1 MKKFTKK
8 QYIRFGVAAVLY
20 GLFILWMQSAWLLL
34 GYILLVDIFL
44 TKYIHWGAWKN
55 VKNPR
60 LRNALEW
67 VDDIIFALIAVYFIN
82 VFIFQNYQIPSSSL
96 EKSLLVGDYLFVSK
110 LSYGPRVPN
119 TPIAFPLV
127 QNTLPIVNSKSYLD
141 WPEWGYKRVKGLGQV
156 KRDDIVVFNFP
167 AGDTVALKMQNPD
180 YYTLVA
186 LYGRDAI
193 WRNKAQF
200 GDVIYRPVDKR
211 ENYVKR
217 CIGMPGDTIRVTG
230 EGYEINGRQIPHSP
244 RALKTYRVRP
254 AIASPFLSALQKLD
268 IPARDWQRD
277 SVGFSLTLTGFEE
290 YQVREELP
298 DAMDSCFALQPM
310 APYTLV
316 VPQKDRAYRLDAAS
330 LIACKEAIR
339 TELGTKAVFREG
351 KLFVDGKETTF
362 FFFSQDHYWMLSD
375 HADEAVDSRH
385 LGFIPRDHIVGNV
398 LFCWFSRE
406 KQRCLKPVY

>member
-1 MKKFTKK
+1 MNVQAKSRSWISWVTAFAVAFLVVWLVRLFWIESYRISTDAMNESLYRGDCVLVNKWLSDENPGRNRVVLFTSPLL
-8 QYIRFGVAAVLY
+8 RDSVA
-20 GLFILWMQSAWLLL
+20 Q
-34 GYILLVDIFL
+34 
-44 TKYIHWGAWKN
+44 
-55 VKNPR
+55 P
-60 LRNALEW
+60 
-67 VDDIIFALIAVYFIN
+67 
-82 VFIFQNYQIPSSSL
+82 
-96 EKSLLVGDYLFVSK
+96 LFVS
-110 LSYGPRVPN
+110 
-119 TPIAFPLV
+119 
-127 QNTLPIVNSKSYLD
+127 
-141 WPEWGYKRVKGLGQV
+141 
-156 KRDDIVVFNFP
+156 
-167 AGDTVALKMQNPD
+167 
-180 YYTLVA
+180 
-186 LYGRDAI
+186 
-193 WRNKAQF
+193 
-200 GDVIYRPVDKR
+200 
-211 ENYVKR
+211 R
-217 CIGMPGDTIRVTG
+217 CIGMPGDTIRVTS

-254 AIASPFLSALQKLD
+254 AIASPFLSVLQKLE
-268 IPARDWQRD
+268 IPVRDWQRD
-277 SVGFSLTLTGFEE
+277 SVGFSLSLTGFEE

-351 KLFVDGKETTF
+351 KLFVDGKEITF

-385 LGFIPRDHIVGNV
+385 LGFIPRDHVVGNV

>member
-1 MKKFTKK
+1 MSVQSKSRSWISWAIAFAVAFLVVGLV
-8 QYIRFGVAAVLY
+8 RFFWIESYRISTDAMNESLY
-20 GLFILWMQSAWLLL
+20 RGD
-34 GYILLVDIFL
+34 YVLVDKWL
-44 TKYIHWGAWKN
+44 SSG
-55 VKNPR
+55 NPGR
-60 LRNALEW
+60 NRVVLFTSPLLRDSMAR
-67 VDDIIFALIAVYFIN
+67 
-82 VFIFQNYQIPSSSL
+82 P
-96 EKSLLVGDYLFVSK
+96 LFVS
-110 LSYGPRVPN
+110 
-119 TPIAFPLV
+119 
-127 QNTLPIVNSKSYLD
+127 
-141 WPEWGYKRVKGLGQV
+141 
-156 KRDDIVVFNFP
+156 
-167 AGDTVALKMQNPD
+167 
-180 YYTLVA
+180 
-186 LYGRDAI
+186 
-193 WRNKAQF
+193 
-200 GDVIYRPVDKR
+200 
-211 ENYVKR
+211 R

-268 IPARDWQRD
+268 IPARDWRRD

-351 KLFVDGKETTF
+351 KLFVDGKEITF

-385 LGFIPRDHIVGNV
+385 LGFIPRDHVVGNV

>member
-1 MKKFTKK
+1 MNES
-8 QYIRFGVAAVLY
+8 LY
-20 GLFILWMQSAWLLL
+20 RGD
-34 GYILLVDIFL
+34 YVLVDKWL
-44 TKYIHWGAWKN
+44 SSG
-55 VKNPR
+55 NPGR
-60 LRNALEW
+60 NRVVLFTSPLLRDSMAR
-67 VDDIIFALIAVYFIN
+67 
-82 VFIFQNYQIPSSSL
+82 P
-96 EKSLLVGDYLFVSK
+96 LFVS
-110 LSYGPRVPN
+110 
-119 TPIAFPLV
+119 
-127 QNTLPIVNSKSYLD
+127 
-141 WPEWGYKRVKGLGQV
+141 
-156 KRDDIVVFNFP
+156 
-167 AGDTVALKMQNPD
+167 
-180 YYTLVA
+180 
-186 LYGRDAI
+186 
-193 WRNKAQF
+193 
-200 GDVIYRPVDKR
+200 
-211 ENYVKR
+211 R

-268 IPARDWQRD
+268 IPARDWRRD
-277 SVGFSLTLTGFEE
+277 SVGFSLTLTGFEEYQVREELPDAMDSCFALQPMVPYTLVE

-362 FFFSQDHYWMLSD
+362 FFFSQDHYCTFFFFSQDHYWMLSD

-385 LGFIPRDHIVGNV
+385 LGFIPRDHVVGNV

>member
-1 MKKFTKK
+1 MSVQSKSRSWISWAIAFAVAFLVVGLV
-8 QYIRFGVAAVLY
+8 RFFWIESYRISTDAMNESLY
-20 GLFILWMQSAWLLL
+20 
-34 GYILLVDIFL
+34 
-44 TKYIHWGAWKN
+44 
-55 VKNPR
+55 R
-60 LRNALEW
+60 
-67 VDDIIFALIAVYFIN
+67 
-82 VFIFQNYQIPSSSL
+82 
-96 EKSLLVGDYLFVSK
+96 GDYVLADKWLSSGNPGRNRVVLFTSPLLRDSVVRPLFVS
-110 LSYGPRVPN
+110 
-119 TPIAFPLV
+119 
-127 QNTLPIVNSKSYLD
+127 
-141 WPEWGYKRVKGLGQV
+141 
-156 KRDDIVVFNFP
+156 
-167 AGDTVALKMQNPD
+167 
-180 YYTLVA
+180 
-186 LYGRDAI
+186 
-193 WRNKAQF
+193 
-200 GDVIYRPVDKR
+200 
-211 ENYVKR
+211 R
-217 CIGMPGDTIRVTG
+217 CIGMPGDTIWVTG

-277 SVGFSLTLTGFEE
+277 SIGFSLSLTGFEE

-330 LIACKEAIR
+330 LITCKEAIR

-351 KLFVDGKETTF
+351 KLFVDGKEITF

-385 LGFIPRDHIVGNV
+385 LGFIPRDHVVGNV

>member
-1 MKKFTKK
+1 MAGTGIKTGF
-8 QYIRFGVAAVLY
+8 QWIASIAIMIGAVWTVR
-20 GLFILWMQSAWLLL
+20 IWLLESYRISTPAMETAL
-34 GYILLVDIFL
+34 HEGDYILANKCLDLFPPRQNDIVLF
-44 TKYIHWGAWKN
+44 TS
-55 VKNPR
+55 P
-60 LRNALEW
+60 LRQDSTLR
-67 VDDIIFALIAVYFIN
+67 
-82 VFIFQNYQIPSSSL
+82 P
-96 EKSLLVGDYLFVSK
+96 LFVS
-110 LSYGPRVPN
+110 
-119 TPIAFPLV
+119 
-127 QNTLPIVNSKSYLD
+127 
-141 WPEWGYKRVKGLGQV
+141 
-156 KRDDIVVFNFP
+156 
-167 AGDTVALKMQNPD
+167 
-180 YYTLVA
+180 
-186 LYGRDAI
+186 
-193 WRNKAQF
+193 
-200 GDVIYRPVDKR
+200 
-211 ENYVKR
+211 R

-277 SVGFSLTLTGFEE
+277 SIGFSLSLTGFEE

-351 KLFVDGKETTF
+351 KLFVDGKEITF

-385 LGFIPRDHIVGNV
+385 LGFIPRDHVVGNV